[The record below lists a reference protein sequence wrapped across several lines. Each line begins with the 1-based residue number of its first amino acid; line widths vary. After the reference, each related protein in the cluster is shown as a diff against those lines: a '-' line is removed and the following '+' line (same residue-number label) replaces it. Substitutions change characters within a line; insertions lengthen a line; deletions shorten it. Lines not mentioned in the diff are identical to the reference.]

1 MTMIKVSEPFIDIH
15 DAKRMYK
22 SLLEGWVSSAGPDV
36 HQFEKNCAKLV
47 KKKFGISVA
56 NGSAALDVAL
66 KACNLKKGDE
76 VIISDFTIVS
86 NILPILRMQAKPV
99 LVDCDPLEWNINL
112 KEVENKITKKTKVI
126 IAAHIY
132 GFPIEI
138 DKLKKICS
146 KNKIILIEDAAEQL
160 GQRYKGKIIGSF
172 GDISTFSFYANKNI
186 TTGEGGMICTNSSQL
201 AKSCSD
207 IKNLCFGKKN
217 RFNHYD
223 MGWNYRMTNM
233 QACLGLSQL
242 KKLNFI
248 TKKKRKIGSLYYKI
262 LRKNKDI
269 YIQPPENKYSK
280 NIYWVVGIVIK
291 KKINILKL
299 IKWMKR
305 EGVECREF
313 FWPMHNQDFLKKLNI
328 KIKGKFPVS
337 SYISKH
343 GLYLPSYVG
352 LPNRKVKEIC
362 DKLSLF
368 LSHN

>member
-1 MTMIKVSEPFIDIH
+1 MIRVSNPYIDKN
-15 DAKRMYK
+15 DAKSVYD
-22 SLLEGWVSSAGPDV
+22 SLIKGWVSSSGPNV
-36 HQFEKNCAKLV
+36 LEFEM
-47 KKKFGISVA
+47 KFSNFVNQKYGISVA

-66 KACNLKKGDE
+66 KACDLKKNDE
-76 VIISDFTIVS
+76 VIISNFTIVS
-86 NILPILRMQAKPV
+86 NLFSILRVNAKPI
-99 LVDCDPLEWNINL
+99 LVDCDPVEWNIDLEKLN
-112 KEVENKITKKTKVI
+112 KKITKKTKVI

-138 DKLKKICS
+138 DKLKQLCS

-160 GQRYKGKIIGSF
+160 GQTYKGKTIGSF

-186 TTGEGGMICTNSSQL
+186 TTGEGGMICTNSSRL

-248 TKKKRKIGSLYYKI
+248 IKEKRKIGSLYYKI
-262 LRKNKDI
+262 LKKNKNI
-269 YIQPPENKYSK
+269 YIQPPKNKYSK
-280 NIYWVVGIVIK
+280 NMYWVVGIVIR

-299 IKWMKR
+299 IKWMR
-305 EGVECREF
+305 GQNIECREF
-313 FWPMHNQDFLKKLNI
+313 FWPMHKQNFMKKLNI
-328 KIKGKFPVS
+328 KVEGKFPVS

-343 GLYLPSYVG
+343 GLYLPAYVG
-352 LPNRKVKEIC
+352 LSNSKIKEIC
-362 DKLSLF
+362 DKLCLY
-368 LSHN
+368 LEK

>member
-1 MTMIKVSEPFIDIH
+1 MSIIRVSEPYIDKY
-15 DAKRMYK
+15 DAKRVHK

-36 HQFEKNCAKLV
+36 LNFEKKFAKLV

-66 KACNLKKGDE
+66 KACNLKKNDE
-76 VIISDFTIVS
+76 VIMCDFTIVS
-86 NILPILRMQAKPV
+86 NMFSILRVQAKPV
-99 LVDCDPLEWNINL
+99 LVDCDSLEWNINL
-112 KEVENKITKKTKVI
+112 DEVEKKITKKTKVI

-132 GFPIEI
+132 GFPIEV
-138 DKLKKICS
+138 DKLKKLCS

-160 GQRYKGKIIGSF
+160 GQKYKGKTIGSF

-186 TTGEGGMICTNSSQL
+186 TTGEGGMICTNSSRL

-248 TKKKRKIGSLYYKI
+248 IKEKRKIGSLYYKI
-262 LRKNKDI
+262 LKKNKNI
-269 YIQPPENKYSK
+269 YIQPPKNKYSK
-280 NIYWVVGIVIK
+280 NMYWVVGIVIK

-299 IKWMKR
+299 IKWMR
-305 EGVECREF
+305 GQNIECREF
-313 FWPMHNQDFLKKLNI
+313 FWPMHKQDFLKKLNI
-328 KIKGKFPVS
+328 KVEEKFPVS

-343 GLYLPSYVG
+343 GLYLPAYVG
-352 LPNRKVKEIC
+352 LSNSKIKEIC
-362 DKLSLF
+362 DKLSLY
-368 LSHN
+368 LEK